1 MHTEGVGVS
10 WFFKVS
16 QYFWGA
22 HGWEVGVSHGV
33 LGVSR
38 CFWGAQGLV
47 YTVTD
52 VPELHQW
59 MLQHFGEH
67 PLFEPL
73 PPAQLVRAT
82 GDNWGALGAGEG
94 STGGY

>member
-1 MHTEGVGVS
+1 M
-10 WFFKVS
+10 
-16 QYFWGA
+16 
-22 HGWEVGVSHGV
+22 
-33 LGVSR
+33 GVSR

-73 PPAQLVRAT
+73 PPAQLVRAKLGRT
-82 GDNWGALGAGEG
+82 GGHWGLVKGALGGTEEHQDIG
-94 STGGY
+94 IE